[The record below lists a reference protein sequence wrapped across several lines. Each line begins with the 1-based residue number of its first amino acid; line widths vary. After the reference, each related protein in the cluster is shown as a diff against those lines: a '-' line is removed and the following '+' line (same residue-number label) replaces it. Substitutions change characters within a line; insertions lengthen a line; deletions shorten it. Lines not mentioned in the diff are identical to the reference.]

1 MKRVLKRIGSIAL
14 AAVIGFSLA
23 ACPTPGGGPGGGPSG
38 GNTGGKTPE
47 ITRYVLDIR
56 DISDDWDIVGV
67 GKDGSSLFLKLNEI
81 TGAPIQAY
89 FKPEKDSDDGLSFF
103 FKENGLPNLMI
114 GGGNIVYFGNFNG
127 YKFDYG
133 VIKPD
138 NTIEYRFD
146 NQTDINWDTA
156 TASAIQERLA
166 QGRPIQIIPASG
178 GRYIWDI
185 FNLDKVKEWSWLDA
199 ASYCLDV
206 TGAIL
211 GVASCV
217 TAWTNPASAIGCG
230 IFVASQGVSIAVE
243 AAWKDYGEMETANDV
258 QQTLISGLG
267 CAGVIG
273 GDLTALVDC
282 ASVLAGGASIIKGLV
297 EDTVEQ
303 KGSQVKE
310 AITTI
315 EKRTEWVYVT
325 GVTLDRT
332 EVSLTVGQSTKLN
345 KNIVPSNANKSHV
358 TNFHSSNTN
367 AAWVTNDG
375 FVTAKAEGV
384 AIIQV
389 FVDAVGFDGK
399 NHTYSADCIVTV
411 TAAPTGPTVPTAP
424 THPIGSTGPGGGIVF
439 YYNAAGFTMTDNG
452 QVCHY
457 LEAAPNDMPS
467 SLKWA
472 TGSVSLVSTGTT
484 IGAGRKN
491 TALILDNIND
501 AHAAKACKDYTGGGK
516 TDWFLP
522 SKDELNELYKNRSVV
537 GNMDE
542 GTGDW
547 YHDSFVMYWSSSQA
561 WSESIVWVQNFVNG
575 NQISNANSAH
585 TYDPY
590 LVRAIRAF

>member
-1 MKRVLKRIGSIAL
+1 MKRVLKRICSIAL

-23 ACPTPGGGPGGGPSG
+23 ACPTPGGGPGGDPSG

-67 GKDGSSLFLKLNEI
+67 GKDGSSLFLKLNET

-185 FNLDKVKEWSWLDA
+185 FNLDKVKEWSWLEA

-389 FVDAVGFDGK
+389 FVDAVGSDGK
-399 NHTYSADCIVTV
+399 NHTYSADCVVFV
-411 TAAPTGPTVPTAP
+411 TAAPTEPTNP
-424 THPIGSTGPGGGIVF
+424 PITLIYAIGDTGPGGGKIF
-439 YYNAAGFTMTDNG
+439 YTSATGFTMTDNG

-457 LEAAPNDMPS
+457 LEAAPYTYMDNDRM
-467 SLKWA
+467 
-472 TGSVSLVSTGTT
+472 VSLMGSEYNTYLNTGTA
-484 IGAGRKN
+484 IGTGRKN
-491 TALILDNIND
+491 TTLILALD
-501 AHAAKACKDYTGGGK
+501 ANARAAKGCKNCTVGDK

-522 SKDELNELYKNRSVV
+522 SLDELSELSKNRSVV
-537 GNMDE
+537 LNAFQFDI
-542 GTGDW
+542 
-547 YHDSFVMYWSSSQA
+547 WSSSQWGDGTINPSSA
-561 WSESIVWVQNFVNG
+561 WIIDTWGVAKSHHK
-575 NQISNANSAH
+575 ALPYNS
-585 TYDPY
+585 YWP
-590 LVRAIRAF
+590 IRAF